1 MPWGWE
7 ADDKYLPTVSRLSLA
22 ALLALSCPILTLRT
36 FPIVPH
42 LCFTG
47 IASLGILITCY
58 LKFSMLFLFN
68 QSSLLL
74 FALIFVFPNQDFLK
88 CLLIH
93 DCASMLKSKPLGH
106 HLSNGTFTMGWPS
119 RDQVFWGTTCPQQ
132 LRPFPLGWPFSPGGP
147 FSFPPGDR
155 DSGCGGTCY
164 KPSGQ
169 HSCGKLEERG

>member
-74 FALIFVFPNQDFLK
+74 FALIFVFPNQDFLNVE
-88 CLLIH
+88 LFSS
-93 DCASMLKSKPLGH
+93 ANFSETNRRVVS
-106 HLSNGTFTMGWPS
+106 
-119 RDQVFWGTTCPQQ
+119 WGTEELLLPVSGERTQ
-132 LRPFPLGWPFSPGGP
+132 FPALGWLCCAWLRQCCQLLAQLSWQVCGEHTPFLSACRDL
-147 FSFPPGDR
+147 FS
-155 DSGCGGTCY
+155 
-164 KPSGQ
+164 
-169 HSCGKLEERG
+169 